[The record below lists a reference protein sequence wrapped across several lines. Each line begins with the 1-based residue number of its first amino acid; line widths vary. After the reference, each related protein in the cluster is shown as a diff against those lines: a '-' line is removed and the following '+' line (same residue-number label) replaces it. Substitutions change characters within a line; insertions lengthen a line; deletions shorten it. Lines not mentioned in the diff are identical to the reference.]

1 MLDSML
7 REVLAGA
14 AAGINQ
20 ATDQI
25 LSDFIEQVKAN
36 FLALSGDAEEM
47 PIDQSIIF
55 EALALGEDQE
65 RELLVAVEGM
75 IAYAR
80 NEHLTSFISFNTRLN
95 SLFEGNPV
103 DEASNPLDPQ
113 QIAAAFKEAIKPLD
127 LSPTDSLVLVR
138 KFNSAVL
145 RNLNLVLAE
154 ANQIFIDNG
163 IIPDLL
169 IDGIAGPRQRT
180 RSSRT
185 QKTEET
191 SQFGLPEAA
200 TRATDEQPELFS
212 VVQDLLRATPSS
224 GESEDASPDTAA
236 EARQTPD
243 QAVQVLDQKQ
253 LIAILTEL
261 QQSIS
266 ERTAKRREEAS
277 SEGTARPMDEV
288 HETLGGMLKKGQQ
301 EGTIAAVDQQS
312 ADVINLVSML
322 FEVIWQD
329 ESVPLPINELIDR
342 TQISIIKVALADTTF
357 FNDENHPAR
366 ALLNEFA
373 AASIGWSEVDDLT
386 EDVLYRKIEQ
396 IVDSV
401 VTEYS
406 DAIGF
411 FEDLLADFQA
421 FRLAETEK
429 AKKRAQRISAVREG
443 EVRSR
448 DAENLVSEKIEERI
462 LGRDLDPFIKDLLEG
477 PWHKFMVL
485 LVLKEGPGSNA
496 WKQATNTIDVLL
508 WSVQPHEQAGD
519 RQRLESV
526 NPRLLNNLRNAFR
539 IASIDQSIIDSLIA
553 KLRKK
558 QEASFQKERKAKK
571 PAPSKASTKE
581 KAVAPASGQA
591 ASNAEAEPKKA
602 AHPRA
607 ESQST
612 GSDLEDRFLQSVD
625 NFAVGIWV
633 EFLAENDQSIRCK
646 LAAKISAIDKLI
658 FVNRQGVKVV
668 ETTRE
673 SLARELQQQ
682 TVRIISD
689 GLLFSRA
696 LESVIGDLRDSKQ
709 TEQSGGAYQAAAVSE
724 KDSSAR

>member
-1 MLDSML
+1 ML
-7 REVLAGA
+7 REVLADA
-14 AAGINQ
+14 ASGVSQ

-25 LSDFIEQVKAN
+25 LSDFTDRVEAS
-36 FLALSGDAEEM
+36 FEALSNDAKEV

-55 EALALGEDQE
+55 DGLGLGEDEE
-65 RELLVAVEGM
+65 RELLVAIEGM

-113 QIAAAFKEAIKPLD
+113 QIAAAFKEAIRPLD
-127 LSPTDSLVLVR
+127 LGPSDSLVLTR

-169 IDGIAGPRQRT
+169 IDGIAKPRHRA
-180 RSSRT
+180 RASRT

-191 SQFGLPEAA
+191 SQFGLPEAESDDN
-200 TRATDEQPELFS
+200 DEQPELFS
-212 VVQDLLRATPSS
+212 VVQDLLRSTP
-224 GESEDASPDTAA
+224 A
-236 EARQTPD
+236 PD
-243 QAVQVLDQKQ
+243 QAVQVLDQEQ

-266 ERTAKRREEAS
+266 QRTAKQKVVTPQDGS
-277 SEGTARPMDEV
+277 ARPMDEV
-288 HETLGGMLKKGQQ
+288 HQTLGGMLQKEQQ

-312 ADVINLVSML
+312 ADVVNLVSML

-373 AASIGWSEVDDLT
+373 AASIGWSEVDDLKA
-386 EDVLYRKIEQ
+386 DVLYQKIEQ

-401 VTEYS
+401 VNDYS
-406 DAIGF
+406 DALGF
-411 FEDLLADFQA
+411 FEDLVADFQA

-429 AKKRAQRISAVREG
+429 AKQRAQRVSTVREG
-443 EVRSR
+443 EARSR
-448 DAENLVSEKIEERI
+448 DAENLVSEKIEERV
-462 LGRDLDPFIKDLLEG
+462 LGRDLDPFVRDLLEG

-485 LVLKEGPGSNA
+485 LILKEGPGSNA
-496 WKQATNTIDVLL
+496 WRQATNTIDVLL

-526 NPRLLNNLRNAFR
+526 NPRLLNNLRKAFR
-539 IASIDQSIIDSLIA
+539 IASIDQNIIDSLIV

-558 QEASFQKERKAKK
+558 QEASFQTERTAKRAG
-571 PAPSKASTKE
+571 PKASTTE
-581 KAVAPASGQA
+581 KAVQPQPTADVEVPA
-591 ASNAEAEPKKA
+591 ASEAPD
-602 AHPRA
+602 A
-607 ESQST
+607 ESQLT
-612 GSDLEDRFLQSVD
+612 GSDVADKYLQSVD

-633 EFLAENDQSIRCK
+633 EFLAENDQNIRCK

-696 LESVIGDLRDSKQ
+696 LESVIGDLRESKQ
-709 TEQSGGAYQAAAVSE
+709 TEQTGGAYQAAEASE
-724 KDSSAR
+724 DNSGTD